1 MCTAVLMSYVPSLE
15 KTAFEQLITGA
26 MPQNKQHALHN
37 AQLVVNALTSLG
49 VDYRITASDI
59 VVSIHYL

>member
-1 MCTAVLMSYVPSLE
+1 VPSLE
-15 KTAFEQLITGA
+15 KTAFEQLITGV